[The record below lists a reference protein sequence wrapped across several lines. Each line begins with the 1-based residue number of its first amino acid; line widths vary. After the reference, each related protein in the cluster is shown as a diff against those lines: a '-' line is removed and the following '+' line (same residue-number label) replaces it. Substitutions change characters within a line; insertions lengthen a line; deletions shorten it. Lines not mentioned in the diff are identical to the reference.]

1 MRYVE
6 RHRPEIIDSSSFDLV
21 GGSVN
26 PTDGALLNE
35 RAAYLHALREAVIE
49 ADIEEVELLLS
60 AKRLANSAVRAR
72 NEAAMR

>member
-1 MRYVE
+1 MSNVT
-6 RHRPEIIDSSSFDLV
+6 EIFDSTDLA
-21 GGSVN
+21 GSVI
-26 PTDGALLNE
+26 PTEGVVNE

-72 NEAAMR
+72 NA